1 MNVLLG
7 EFLYFYFFQSEISSR
22 ISSDLFSYPNS
33 NDISSNIQ
41 PSISQTNQFESSF
54 TTIESFQCN
63 NLFFIH
69 HSLHLS
75 LQIVH
80 PDYCEYQKRL
90 QKKSPQSSYH
100 LDVICTRSTSFN
112 GTHPLKF
119 SRYSMHDFR
128 QTPTHSPYSK
138 GKRSHE
144 RQLSPLKKTSL
155 PSRTSTSSTYIR
167 ETPVQYVNYKYP
179 LSNKTRI

>member
-1 MNVLLG
+1 MNFFIFTFFNRKFRRELARICFHTRTRTT
-7 EFLYFYFFQSEISSR
+7 FLRTTSHQFLKR
-22 ISSDLFSYPNS
+22 T
-33 NDISSNIQ
+33 SSNLRSPQLNHFNVIIFSSSIILH
-41 PSISQTNQFESSF
+41 PSF
-54 TTIESFQCN
+54 
-63 NLFFIH
+63 
-69 HSLHLS
+69 
-75 LQIVH
+75 QIVH

-128 QTPTHSPYSK
+128 QTPTHSPYSQ
-138 GKRSHE
+138 GKRPHE
-144 RQLSPLKKTSL
+144 RYLSPVKKTSL

-167 ETPVQYVNYKYP
+167 ETPVQYVNYKLDHRHP
-179 LSNKTRI
+179 LSNKTRT